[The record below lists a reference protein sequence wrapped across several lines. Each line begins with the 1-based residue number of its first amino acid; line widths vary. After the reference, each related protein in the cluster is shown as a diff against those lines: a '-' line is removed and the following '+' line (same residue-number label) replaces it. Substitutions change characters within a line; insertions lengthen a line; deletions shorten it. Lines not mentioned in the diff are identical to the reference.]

1 MKFLNPFRRQTPE
14 QNRQRQLMRQWCSS
28 RQFDPLV
35 LLLRRVVR
43 PRCLAVIAAAAKNER
58 MGLWRVRQRR
68 LRRTRKKNR
77 DRKNLANAAKRSA
90 PLPPPLPYSANAFP
104 DPTAT
109 LDSNSNAVPVP
120 VAGAPIV
127 AAPLFVLWSQKLLE
141 KPARLLTKIADRIR
155 CWSLMKRVRKLGL
168 TPDQEKEIAADL
180 KWKDEVTADF
190 NAALAECAT
199 VELNKHR
206 VSGSQNAHWV
216 NRAMSGGEMGWKR
229 WRAWAARKI
238 LSCSR
243 PRSIRATITG
253 TSGPR

>member
-1 MKFLNPFRRQTPE
+1 MSEILKPVPPPNAGTKPPAAVDASVVFKP
-14 QNRQRQLMRQWCSS
+14 S
-28 RQFDPLV
+28 
-35 LLLRRVVR
+35 VR
-43 PRCLAVIAAAAKNER
+43 PVGVAAAAGSAPALFGGHRGGGKKR
-58 MGLWRVRQRR
+58 ADGLVAGSPEAVEAD
-68 LRRTRKKNR
+68 KKKDR

-206 VSGSQNAHWV
+206 VSGSQNAHWF
-216 NRAMSGGEMGWKR
+216 NLAMSGGEMAMVHMQTLERLEKMV
-229 WRAWAARKI
+229 AVNETDKAEAKTAAKN
-238 LSCSR
+238 
-243 PRSIRATITG
+243 
-253 TSGPR
+253 